1 MKKTMTRWF
10 TILVLALFI
19 LSGCSSNTASPA
31 TSPAPTDVTTILTDN
46 PEHQESDDNITEEV
60 GTAPLSETVVDQ
72 QPDLPQTQNTS
83 QAQQSSQLP
92 ASTKS
97 FNLSEVPEFSGNAY
111 IAVND
116 NSPYFT
122 DSDITTNSFE
132 TYSPLD
138 SLGRCGVTYA
148 CVGQDI
154 MPTEERGSIGQVK
167 PTGWHTVKY
176 DCVDGKYLYNRC
188 HLIGFQLTGENANE
202 ENLITGTRYLN
213 IEGMLP
219 FENMVADYVKET
231 GNHVLYRVT
240 PIYEGSNL
248 LAAGVLMEGYSV
260 EDQGDGV
267 TFCVFAYNAQPGV
280 KINYANGESELE
292 SGAVPT
298 QPNPQQEK
306 PATPVVPS
314 KPTENTPTSNP
325 QQNTPQNQ
333 CDYVLN
339 TNTKK
344 FHLPSCSSADDIKAT
359 NRQEYSGNREDLIAQ
374 GYVPCK
380 RCDP

>member
-1 MKKTMTRWF
+1 MKNTMTRRLAV
-10 TILVLALFI
+10 LVLFLFI
-19 LSGCSSNTASPA
+19 LSGCSSNSSSPA
-31 TSPAPTDVTTILTDN
+31 TSPAPTDETTVLADN
-46 PEHQESDDNITEEV
+46 HTYQESDETTAKEL
-60 GTAPLSETVVDQ
+60 GTGQLSDTVLVQ
-72 QPDLPQTQNTS
+72 QPNLPQAQSTPQT
-83 QAQQSSQLP
+83 QQSSQLP
-92 ASTKS
+92 TSTTNLS
-97 FNLSEVPEFSGNAY
+97 LSEVPEFSGNAY
-111 IAVND
+111 FAVNG

-122 DSDITTNSFE
+122 DSDITNNSFE

-240 PIYEGSNL
+240 PIYEGANL

-260 EDQGDGV
+260 EDRGDGV

-292 SGAVPT
+292 SGTVST

-306 PATPVVPS
+306 PVTPIAPS
-314 KPTENTPTSNP
+314 KPAENAPTSNP

-344 FHLPSCSSADDIKAT
+344 FHLPSCSSADDIKTT
-359 NRQEYSGNREDLIAQ
+359 NRQEYHGSKDDLIAQ